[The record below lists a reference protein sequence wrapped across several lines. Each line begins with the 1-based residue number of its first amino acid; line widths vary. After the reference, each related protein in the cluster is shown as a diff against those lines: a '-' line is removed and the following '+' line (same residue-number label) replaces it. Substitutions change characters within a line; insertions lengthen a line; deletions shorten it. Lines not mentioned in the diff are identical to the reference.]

1 MTWLAAKQRAHSPHL
16 SFLRLVAVK
25 LGPRHKLDQALS
37 ASDIASI
44 CMDENIDIP
53 GLTPEMQTVEQG
65 PMQIGRI
72 LGNLFKD
79 HEELKFDEFKAVRSQ
94 ERVKTEN
101 GNPQTLYK
109 YSFSHAWCDSE
120 TKAAVPDKPIRNV
133 TRPMK
138 NALKQTHVSKS
149 RKADEADHSE
159 SI

>member
-1 MTWLAAKQRAHSPHL
+1 M
-16 SFLRLVAVK
+16 K

-109 YSFSHAWCDSE
+109 YSFSHA
-120 TKAAVPDKPIRNV
+120 
-133 TRPMK
+133 
-138 NALKQTHVSKS
+138 
-149 RKADEADHSE
+149 
-159 SI
+159 